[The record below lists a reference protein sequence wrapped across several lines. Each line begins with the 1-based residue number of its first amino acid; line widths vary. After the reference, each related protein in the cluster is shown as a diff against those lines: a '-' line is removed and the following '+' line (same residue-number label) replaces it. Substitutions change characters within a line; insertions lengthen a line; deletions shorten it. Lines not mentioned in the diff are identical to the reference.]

1 MRIQQLLQSSRL
13 GLALVLVFTVASQV
27 GSSQQAIPMQNGS
40 PVAPRGL
47 ANRPLPKMPVE
58 FDTAEGMR
66 IRVSAAARTLENPFG
81 LAFLPDGSMLV
92 TERAGRLRIIRKGVL
107 DL

>member
-1 MRIQQLLQSSRL
+1 LVMKFQQLLQSSRL
-13 GLALVLVFTVASQV
+13 GLALVIIFTVALQV
-27 GSSQQAIPMQNGS
+27 GSSQQTIPMQNGI

-66 IRVSAAARTLENPFG
+66 IRVTQ
-81 LAFLPDGSMLV
+81 
-92 TERAGRLRIIRKGVL
+92 
-107 DL
+107 